1 MKGEQTMQEEDN
13 GLVGA
18 AVPTS
23 EEEVKQPVPVPQS
36 AWAMLDALE
45 RDVALSRQRLQL
57 FVDGLAL
64 GQGVAQGAQLSQM
77 PQGGWAW
84 MSGEHA
90 RRG

>member
-1 MKGEQTMQEEDN
+1 MKGEQTMQEEDK

-23 EEEVKQPVPVPQS
+23 EDEVKQPVPVPQA
-36 AWAMLDALE
+36 AWAMLEALE

-64 GQGVAQGAQLSQM
+64 GQGVAQGAQLV
-77 PQGGWAW
+77 PLEGGRWGWVVQSNA
-84 MSGEHA
+84 A
-90 RRG
+90 AN